1 MSTRGAGLTCRAA
14 STIIA
19 HMKSLFLSVALSLVL
34 LSACASQPAP
44 VISAINTPT
53 VPAASATPTV
63 PPSPTATATPSP
75 TPTFTPTPQP
85 EQVLQEAALALRDG
99 DYSTAIQK
107 YQAVINGSATPDQ
120 IETAQLS
127 LAVATARSGDASGAI
142 DLFTQFIAQHPK
154 SNRVADAWFYLGE
167 LHFDRSAWQDAVK
180 AYQNYLKLR
189 SDLIAD
195 YVSERI
201 GDAYV
206 QLNDTG
212 NAIKSYEA
220 ALAAASGTSNVAN
233 LREKLALAYRQGNQP
248 TNALAQYDAILS
260 LQQPGYRASIML
272 QAGQTLLDAGETT
285 KGYERFIE
293 LVNTYPDRNEA
304 YQALVALVNAQ
315 VPMYEFQ
322 RGLVDYYAKQYDAA
336 IAAFQRF
343 IAANADHGNAHY
355 YIGLSY
361 KGAGNISAALK
372 AFDEIITQHPE
383 ASRWGEAWIEKANT
397 QAVGGDVA
405 GAVDT
410 LMSFVKKN
418 PTAPQA
424 PTAVWNA
431 AGFLENSGDFKRAI
445 DLNLE
450 LQTDYPNDTHASEA
464 LFDAGLDA
472 YRSNDRAT
480 AITAWRT
487 LSNTYPL
494 SDLHAASLLWQG
506 KAADDRALLAQVAAA
521 GGYYGLR
528 AGDLL
533 SGTATP
539 GTGALPVVPGKFDVD
554 PDEGRAD
561 AEQWLANW
569 LQVKPESLRQL
580 PAAVLNDARFKRG
593 NELWQLGKLSEGKAE
608 FQALRDAYSD
618 NAAVLYPLAIYYRDI
633 GLYYPAIV
641 AANQVIRLSPAG
653 SIENAPKFLQ
663 RLVYP
668 IYYANLILPEAQANN
683 IDPMIIFSL
692 MRAESLFDGAVTSS
706 AAAGGLMQI
715 IPPTGEQI
723 ARDLRWSNYQQSDLY
738 RPIISV
744 KFGTYYL
751 RRYGL
756 DYLDGD
762 MYAAWAAYNGGPGN
776 AQHWKEASN
785 GDIDLFVENI
795 SLGETRLYIDRLR
808 ENLAWYQK
816 LYGK

>member
-1 MSTRGAGLTCRAA
+1 M
-14 STIIA
+14 
-19 HMKSLFLSVALSLVL
+19 
-34 LSACASQPAP
+34 
-44 VISAINTPT
+44 
-53 VPAASATPTV
+53 
-63 PPSPTATATPSP
+63 
-75 TPTFTPTPQP
+75 
-85 EQVLQEAALALRDG
+85 RDG
-99 DYSTAIQK
+99 DFSTAIQK
-107 YQAVINGSATPDQ
+107 YQAVIDGSGTPDQ
-120 IETAQLS
+120 IEVAQLG
-127 LAVATARSGDASGAI
+127 LAVGTARSGDPQGAI
-142 DLFTQFIAQHPK
+142 DLFTQFIKQHPK
-154 SNRVADAWFYLGE
+154 SDRVADAWFQLGE
-167 LHFDRSAWQDAVK
+167 IHSNRSAWQEAIK

-195 YVSERI
+195 TVSEQI

-206 QLNDTG
+206 QLSDAA
-212 NAIKSYEA
+212 NAAKFYEA
-220 ALAAASGTSNVAN
+220 ALAAASGTSDVAN
-233 LREKLALAYRQGNQP
+233 LREKLALAYRQGNQSDK
-248 TNALAQYDAILS
+248 ALAQYDAILS

-272 QAGQTLLDAGETT
+272 QAGQTLLDAGETQ
-285 KGYERFIE
+285 KGLDRFME
-293 LVNTYPDRNEA
+293 LVNTYPERNEA
-304 YQALVALVNAQ
+304 YQALIALVNAQ
-315 VPMYEFQ
+315 VPVYEFQ

-336 IAAFQRF
+336 IAAFERF

-355 YIGLSY
+355 YSGLSY
-361 KGAGNISAALK
+361 KDAGNIGAALK

-383 ASRWGEAWIEKANT
+383 ASRWGDAWIEKANT

-405 GAVDT
+405 GAVET
-410 LMSFVKKN
+410 LAAFVKKN

-424 PTAVWNA
+424 PAAIWNA
-431 AGFLENSGDFKRAI
+431 AGFLERSGDFKRAI
-445 DLNLE
+445 DLNLQ

-506 KAADDRALLAQVAAA
+506 KVANDRALLAQVAAA

-528 AGDLL
+528 ASDIL
-533 SGTATP
+533 SGTAM
-539 GTGALPVVPGKFDVD
+539 LPFVPGKFDVD
-554 PDEGRAD
+554 PDEGRVE

-580 PAAVLNDARFKRG
+580 PAAVINDARFKRG
-593 NELWQLGKLSEGKAE
+593 NELWRLGKLSEGKAE

-618 NAAVLYPLAIYYRDI
+618 NAAILYPLAIYYRDI

-668 IYYANLILPEAQANN
+668 IYYANLIVPEAQANN

-715 IPPTGEQI
+715 IPDTGAQI
-723 ARDLRWSNYQQSDLY
+723 AGDLRWQNYQQSDLY
-738 RPIISV
+738 RPIVNV

-756 DYLDGD
+756 DFLDGD

-808 ENLAWYQK
+808 ENLAWYQR

>member
-1 MSTRGAGLTCRAA
+1 
-14 STIIA
+14 
-19 HMKSLFLSVALSLVL
+19 MKSLLPSLTLLLIL

-44 VISAINTPT
+44 AINATHTSTIPTASVTPT
-53 VPAASATPTV
+53 VT
-63 PPSPTATATPSP
+63 PSPTATSTPSP
-75 TPTFTPTPQP
+75 TPTFTPTPLP
-85 EQVLQEAALALRDG
+85 EQAMKDAALSLRDG
-99 DYSTAIQK
+99 NYSTAMQK
-107 YQAVINGSATPDQ
+107 YQVVIGGSASPDQ
-120 IETAQLS
+120 IEAAQLG

-142 DLFTQFIAQHPK
+142 ALLTQFITQHPQ
-154 SNRVADAWFYLGE
+154 SDRVADAWFQLGE
-167 LHFDRSAWQDAVK
+167 IHFDRSTWQEAIK

-195 YVSERI
+195 IVNERL
-201 GDAYV
+201 GDAYT
-206 QLNDTG
+206 QLNDAT
-212 NAIKSYEA
+212 NAVKSYES
-220 ALAAASGTSNVAN
+220 ALANASGTSNVAN
-233 LREKLALAYRQGNQP
+233 VREKLALAYRQANQP
-248 TNALAQYDAILS
+248 RDALAQYDAILTFA
-260 LQQPGYRASIML
+260 QQPGYRASIML
-272 QAGQTLLDAGETT
+272 QAGQTLLDAGETQ
-285 KGYERFIE
+285 KGLDRFME

-315 VPMYEFQ
+315 VPVYEFQ

-336 IAAFQRF
+336 IAAFERF
-343 IAANADHGNAHY
+343 IAADADHGNAHY

-361 KGAGNISAALK
+361 KGVGNIVAALK
-372 AFDEIITQHPE
+372 AFDEIIMQHPE
-383 ASRWGEAWIEKANT
+383 ASRWGDAWIEKANT
-397 QAVGGDVA
+397 QAVGGDVD
-405 GAVDT
+405 GAVET
-410 LMSFVKKN
+410 LAAFVKKN

-424 PTAVWNA
+424 PTAIWNA
-431 AGFLENSGDFKRAI
+431 AGLLENSGDFKRAV
-445 DLNLE
+445 DLNLQV
-450 LQTDYPNDTHASEA
+450 QTDYPNDTNASEA
-464 LFDAGLDA
+464 LMDAGLDA
-472 YRSNDRAT
+472 YRVNDSAT
-480 AITAWRT
+480 ALQAWRT

-494 SDLHAASLLWQG
+494 SDRHAASLLWQG
-506 KAADDRALLAQVAAA
+506 KVANDRALLAQLATSNA
-521 GGYYGLR
+521 YYGLR
-528 AGDLL
+528 AGDIL

-539 GTGALPVVPGKFDVD
+539 GINALPVVRGNFEVD

-569 LQVKPESLRQL
+569 LQVKPKSLRQL
-580 PAAVLNDARFKRG
+580 PAAVINDARFKRG

-641 AANQVIRLSPAG
+641 AANQLIRLSPAG
-653 SIENAPKFLQ
+653 SIDNAPKFLQ

-668 IYYANLILPEAQANN
+668 IYYANLIVPEAQANQ

-715 IPPTGEQI
+715 IPDTGAQI
-723 ARDLRWSNYQQSDLY
+723 AHDLRWQNYQQSDLY
-738 RPIISV
+738 RPIVNV

-756 DYLDGD
+756 DYLDND

-776 AQHWKEASN
+776 AQRWKEASN
-785 GDIDLFVENI
+785 GDTDLFVENI

>member
-1 MSTRGAGLTCRAA
+1 M
-14 STIIA
+14 
-19 HMKSLFLSVALSLVL
+19 
-34 LSACASQPAP
+34 
-44 VISAINTPT
+44 
-53 VPAASATPTV
+53 
-63 PPSPTATATPSP
+63 PSP

-85 EQVLQEAALALRDG
+85 EQAMKEAALSLRDG

-107 YQAVINGSATPDQ
+107 YQAVINGSAAPDQ
-120 IETAQLS
+120 IEIAQLN
-127 LAVATARSGDASGAI
+127 LAVATARSGDPATAI
-142 DLFTQFIAQHPK
+142 DLFTQFIAQHPG
-154 SNRVADAWFYLGE
+154 SDRVAAAWFQLGE
-167 LHFDRSAWQDAVK
+167 LHFDRSAWQETIT

-189 SDLIAD
+189 AD
-195 YVSERI
+195 VLPDFVNERI
-201 GDAYV
+201 GDAYT
-206 QLNDTG
+206 QLSDAA

-260 LQQPGYRASIML
+260 FAQQPRYRASIML

-293 LVNTYPDRNEA
+293 LVNTYPERNEA

-315 VPMYEFQ
+315 VPIYEFQ

-336 IAAFQRF
+336 IAAFERF
-343 IAANADHGNAHY
+343 IAANDDHGNAHY

-361 KGAGNISAALK
+361 KGAGNIGAALK
-372 AFDEIITQHPE
+372 AFTEIIDQHPE

-397 QAVGGDVA
+397 QAVAGDVD

-410 LMSFVKKN
+410 LTTFVQKN
-418 PTAPQA
+418 PTAPLA
-424 PTAVWNA
+424 PTALWNA
-431 AGFLENSGDFKRAI
+431 AGLLEDNGDFKRAI
-445 DLNLE
+445 DLNLQ
-450 LQTDYPNDTHASEA
+450 LQTDYPNDAHASEA

-472 YRSNDRAT
+472 YRVDDSAT
-480 AITAWRT
+480 ALQAWRT

-506 KAADDRALLAQVAAA
+506 KVANDRALLTQLATSDA
-521 GGYYGLR
+521 YYGLR
-528 AGDLL
+528 AGDIL
-533 SGTATP
+533 SGTD
-539 GTGALPVVPGKFDVD
+539 GVPFVQGDFNVD
-554 PDEGRAD
+554 PDEGRAE
-561 AEQWLANW
+561 AEQWLADW

-618 NAAVLYPLAIYYRDI
+618 NAAILYPLAIYYRDI

-641 AANQVIRLSPAG
+641 AANQVVRLAPAG
-653 SIENAPKFLQ
+653 SIENAPRFLQ

-668 IYYANLILPEAQANN
+668 IYYANLIIPEAEANN

-706 AAAGGLMQI
+706 ASAGGLMQI
-715 IPPTGEQI
+715 MPATGEQI
-723 ARDLRWSNYQQSDLY
+723 AGDLRWSNYQQSDLY
-738 RPIISV
+738 RPTLSV
-744 KFGTYYL
+744 KFGAYYL

-756 DYLDGD
+756 DFLDGD

-776 AQHWKEASN
+776 AQRWKEASN
-785 GDIDLFVENI
+785 GDTDLFVENI
-795 SLGETRLYIDRLR
+795 PLAETRLYIDRLR
-808 ENLAWYQK
+808 ENLDWYQK
-816 LYGK
+816 LYGQ